1 MTRTAPVYTIR
12 WTSQVVRSNNRLGP
26 PTPAPNAVSS
36 AQKAIENSSRYY
48 LTFCVRTIVLVL
60 LVSNRNS

>member
-1 MTRTAPVYTIR
+1 MTRTAPVYTVR

-36 AQKAIENSSRYY
+36 AQIAIKIGSCFY

-60 LVSNRNS
+60 FVSNRNS